1 MFWQFWE
8 SFFLSAQKTQKNLL
22 SEDGVWDFVTAVAT
36 FTKNLGTADKE
47 VLQGPQLQAG
57 VTTDTQ
63 QNKLDGLGRTLWA
76 PLKY

>member
-22 SEDGVWDFVTAVAT
+22 SEDGVWDLVTAVAT

-57 VTTDTQ
+57 VTTNTQ
-63 QNKLDGLGRTLWA
+63 QNKLGSPW
-76 PLKY
+76 